1 MDTQCLAAIGHG
13 FSTAFGWKLG
23 QERRNLIEFD
33 KKFKSIDFCCVCV
46 CVCVCVDVTEDT

>member
-46 CVCVCVDVTEDT
+46 CVCVDVTEDT